1 MGVIVAGEQWNTD
14 STDEHGFRRSEMCF
28 LIIVNGQPYFALVGL
43 IAAATARPAPRAHDF
58 RHLTAVPRYF

>member
-1 MGVIVAGEQWNTD
+1 
-14 STDEHGFRRSEMCF
+14 MCF